1 MLSDHNKFPYQRFLE
16 DETFQQWVLFPDDK
30 NAGNWE
36 DYYKAHPEER
46 EAMDEARAFILALRF
61 RDDRPSTSIINQSL
75 NQALEKIRSTEKAQT
90 PVRKLDTKHPIP
102 AYWWAAAA
110 LLPILFSI
118 WFIFSSKSE
127 DKQMAEAK
135 SDSLETST
143 GILPGTDRAT
153 LTLADGSVVILDT
166 ADQESILGQQNV
178 KLINVAGQI
187 TYKVSDQA
195 VTGNE
200 MQFNKI
206 TTPRGGQ
213 YKIELQD
220 GTMVWLNAASSL
232 RYPVAFTSNKREVEL
247 TGEGYFEVAHDAAK
261 PFIVNLTDGTRVTV
275 LGTHFNI
282 NSYSDE
288 NSIKTT
294 LLQGSVLVKQGER
307 QKELLPGDQA
317 ETGQN
322 QFKVVHLS
330 NTDQIV
336 AWKNGYFSFNDDNLE
351 SIMRQLSQWYN
362 VDIDFPQGVPNV
374 LFSGE
379 LDRNLKLEELLEVF
393 STLKINYQIENR
405 KLIITP

>member
-1 MLSDHNKFPYQRFLE
+1 MPHDNNSSFQHFIE
-16 DETFQQWVLFPDDK
+16 DASFQQWVLFTDVE
-30 NAGNWE
+30 NAQYWK
-36 DYYKAHPEER
+36 DHYHRHPEQQK
-46 EAMDEARAFILALRF
+46 AMDEARNFILSLRLK
-61 RDDRPSTSIINQSL
+61 DDRPDIEVIDRSL
-75 NQALEKIRSTEKAQT
+75 ARALEIIKA
-90 PVRKLDTKHPIP
+90 PKSAIPFRKPELNTRIP

-110 LLPILFSI
+110 LLPILLSV
-118 WFIFSSKSE
+118 WFIFSNKSA
-127 DKQMAEAK
+127 DNQMAETK
-135 SDSLETST
+135 SGLMETTTS
-143 GILPGTDRAT
+143 ILPGTDRAT
-153 LTLADGSVVILDT
+153 LTLADGSVVVLDT
-166 ADQESILGQQNV
+166 ADQESIMGQQNV
-178 KLINVAGQI
+178 KLINVDGQI
-187 TYKVSDQA
+187 IYKATALPLKGD
-195 VTGNE
+195 E

-247 TGEGYFEVAHDAAK
+247 IGEGYFEVAHNAAK
-261 PFIVNLTDGTRVTV
+261 PFIVHLSNGTQVSV

-282 NSYSDE
+282 NSYADE

-294 LLQGSVLVKQGER
+294 LLQGSVLVKQGGQ

-317 ETGQN
+317 EIGQN
-322 QFKVVHLS
+322 KFNVVHLA

-351 SIMRQLSQWYN
+351 SIMRQLSRWYN
-362 VDIDFPQGVPNV
+362 VEIAFPQGVPNV